1 MITVEERLRR
11 AHTAQ
16 CDELWDIIRDPHP
29 QVIVN
34 ASLNRNLSEEMALYV
49 AKRRNTPAEALGFLA
64 ADIRF
69 KDSLKLKLAICRN
82 PKTPQRVTFSLLK
95 FLRIF
100 DLGDLT
106 RDQTVPV
113 TVRQKIELMIAEKM
127 PSLPSGVKIALS
139 KRSNANIVLALMER
153 SDKHVISACL
163 DSPVI
168 TEAHLC
174 KIISKPT
181 VKPAVI
187 HALGEHPKWSLRYD
201 LKYALIRNYYTPM
214 AQVIRFIPDMKTND
228 LRELYSCESL
238 SASTKPYI
246 FSELKTR
253 GENVDISDEEVFELA
268 EDDELTYLHD
278 KLDERG

>member
-1 MITVEERLRR
+1 MLTVEERLQR

-16 CDELWDIIRDPHP
+16 GDELWNIIRDSHP

-34 ASLNRNLSEEMALYV
+34 ATLNRNLSEEMALYI
-49 AKRRNTPAEALGFLA
+49 AKNRNAPAEALGFLA
-64 ADIRF
+64 SDVRF
-69 KDSLKLKLAICRN
+69 KESLMLKLAICKN

-100 DLGDLT
+100 DLGNLT
-106 RDQTVPV
+106 RDQAVPI
-113 TVRQKIELMIAEKM
+113 TVRQKIELMIAEKI

-139 KRSNANIVLALMER
+139 KCSNTNIVLALMER
-153 SDKHVISACL
+153 GDKGVISACL

-174 KIISKPT
+174 KIISRPT
-181 VKPAVI
+181 VKPAAI
-187 HALGEHPKWSLRYD
+187 HAVVEHPKWSLRYD
-201 LKYALIRNYYTPM
+201 IKCALIRNYHTPM
-214 AQVIRFIPDMKTND
+214 AHVIRFIPDLKTND

-253 GENVDISDEEVFELA
+253 GEKVDVPEEEIFELD
-268 EDDELTYLHD
+268 EDDEITYLHD
-278 KLDERG
+278 KLDEQG